1 MSRLVFIFTRAATPV
16 SVLVRAV
23 DGGDWSHVAV
33 LDVDGAHVIE
43 AVHTDGVR
51 RRRLDT
57 LLAVRPDRLVLCL
70 EVPDAIAG
78 LAWGR
83 SRVGRLYDYGA
94 LLSIAIRRLFGVAPR
109 FDAKGRDFCSELAAG
124 MCARALRPVV
134 DGGEGRVGVRDFH
147 RALLAAGAVVT
158 ALSGHA

>member
-1 MSRLVFIFTRAATPV
+1 MSSLVFIFTRATSPV
-16 SVLVRAV
+16 SLLVRAI

-33 LDVDGAHVIE
+33 LDADGAHVIE

-57 LLAVRPDRLVLCL
+57 LVAVRPDHLALRL
-70 EVPDAIAG
+70 EVPDAVWG
-78 LAWGR
+78 LAWGQ

-94 LLSIAIRRLFGVAPR
+94 LVSIAIRRLFGVAPR

-124 MCARALRPVV
+124 IAAKASRPVV
-134 DGGEGRVGVRDFH
+134 DGSRGRVSVRDLH
-147 RALLAAGAVVT
+147 HALLAAGAVVT